1 MRLSAAKT
9 CPRPLDDIA
18 LMARVAQGDPEAR
31 RETATRLCERVRR
44 VQRAL
49 LLDAQDAD
57 DAAQETLIEILRSA
71 SSYRGDAS
79 LERWADRIAVRTG
92 LRHRRRERRYLRSEV
107 EPDELAGT
115 KPHDGEV
122 DALPRPLLDYLR
134 GLPDRDRQVLFL
146 RHGLGYSMQEVAE
159 MMESPL
165 STTKYRLGVALQRVR
180 KAIRRDTICGRKG
193 ADDA

>member
-1 MRLSAAKT
+1 
-9 CPRPLDDIA
+9 
-18 LMARVAQGDPEAR
+18 
-31 RETATRLCERVRR
+31 
-44 VQRAL
+44 
-49 LLDAQDAD
+49 
-57 DAAQETLIEILRSA
+57 
-71 SSYRGDAS
+71 
-79 LERWADRIAVRTG
+79 
-92 LRHRRRERRYLRSEV
+92 
-107 EPDELAGT
+107 GT

-193 ADDA
+193 ADDAGRHRLGRPRSGLRRRRGLAGRLASPRRR

>member
-1 MRLSAAKT
+1 
-9 CPRPLDDIA
+9 
-18 LMARVAQGDPEAR
+18 MARVAQGDPEAR